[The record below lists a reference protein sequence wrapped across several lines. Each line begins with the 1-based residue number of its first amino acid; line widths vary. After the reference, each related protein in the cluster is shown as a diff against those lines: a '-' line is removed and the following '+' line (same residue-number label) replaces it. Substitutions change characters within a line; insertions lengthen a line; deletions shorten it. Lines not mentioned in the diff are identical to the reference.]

1 MHLTDVRAVH
11 CKGTYRQKNQIV
23 ALTYCGLMF
32 LACRIGRTNE
42 GGYLYMFFFIMQ

>member
-23 ALTYCGLMF
+23 ALNCGLMF
-32 LACRIGRTNE
+32 LVCRIERANE
-42 GGYLYMFFFIMQ
+42 EGYLYMFFL

>member
-32 LACRIGRTNE
+32 LACRIRRANKE
-42 GGYLYMFFFIMQ
+42 DHLHMFFL